1 MDYLSIKHILSC
13 PYCVTVALL
22 KIRVNYPCLP
32 VSWNEEPE
40 VTRQQLEFKGTLPV
54 SPSGS
59 IPPTP
64 PHPPVAKTSNLREKK
79 VKNSPRRSLYQSQNI
94 MMYT

>member
-1 MDYLSIKHILSC
+1 MFHLNWASESPDTPMDYLSIKHILSC
-13 PYCVTVALL
+13 PYCVTVVLL
-22 KIRVNYPCLP
+22 KIRVNYPCLL

-59 IPPTP
+59 IPPP
-64 PHPPVAKTSNLREKK
+64 PRPG
-79 VKNSPRRSLYQSQNI
+79 SQNL
-94 MMYT
+94 